1 MPIGHWALRETP
13 KAVRHLRISIF
24 LVLLLGACS
33 KEQQTLPDEL
43 QLSDPAY
50 EISVSHAFGPG
61 GINHAFKVYDLEA
74 DVGRKINQSGLGFLS
89 KMESAVNYPD
99 EKNEARKEGGYFGP
113 YWTSYTDW
121 KPLPIPKDDNWIR
134 RARVVAVSDQ
144 PIVEEFFGDNDS
156 QGFTSTIDRSEI
168 DKFLEVI
175 RGKEGYYSYG
185 GYREM
190 NLLVVSPHHAK
201 AYYLF
206 RD

>member
-1 MPIGHWALRETP
+1 MGHWALHEAP
-13 KAVRHLRISIF
+13 MALRHLTISIF
-24 LVLLLGACS
+24 LVVLMGACS

-43 QLSDPAY
+43 RLSDPAY
-50 EISVSHAFGPG
+50 EISVSHTFGPG
-61 GINHAFKVYDLEA
+61 GINHAFKVYDLKA
-74 DVGRKINQSGLGFLS
+74 DVGHKINQSGLGFLN
-89 KMESAVNYPD
+89 KMASAVNYPD

-134 RARVVAVSDQ
+134 RSRVAVSDQ
-144 PIVEEFFGDNDS
+144 PEVEEFFGDYDS
-156 QGFTSTIDRSEI
+156 QGFTSTIDRGELDTFREI
-168 DKFLEVI
+168 I
-175 RGKEGYYSYG
+175 RGQEGYYSYG

-190 NLLVVSPHHAK
+190 NLLIVSPHHSK